1 MAVLLDHL
9 PKWRYQP
16 KRREVG
22 GLSHNSWSR
31 TIRAQRRQIESAL
44 EETPNLRPWL
54 KAMKSRATAWRDAV
68 ICGVH
73 EPPLVDL
80 PEECCWDLEAVPRPD
95 WEPPPRDELTRARIR

>member
-1 MAVLLDHL
+1 MAVHL
-9 PKWRYQP
+9 AHRLERRYQP
-16 KRREVG
+16 KCREVG

-31 TIRAQRRQIESAL
+31 TIRAQSRQIESAL

-80 PEECCWDLEAVPRPD
+80 PEECSWDLEAVLRPD
-95 WEPPPRDELTRARIR
+95 WEPPPRDELTHAHTR